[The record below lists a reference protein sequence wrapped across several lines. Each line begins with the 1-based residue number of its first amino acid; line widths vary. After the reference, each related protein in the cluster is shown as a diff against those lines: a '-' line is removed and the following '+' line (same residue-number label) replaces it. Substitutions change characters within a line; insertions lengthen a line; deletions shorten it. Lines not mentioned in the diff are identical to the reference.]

1 MNTELTSRIT
11 EELKYVHAGTEHV
24 GRDLEE
30 LTSHLKNPDDH
41 LHHLVGIDECMTSF
55 PSVYRVD

>member
-11 EELKYVHAGTEHV
+11 EEVKHIHPGIEHV

-30 LTSHLKNPDDH
+30 LTSHLKTPEDY
-41 LHHLVGIDECMTSF
+41 LQHLVGMDERINSLL
-55 PSVYRVD
+55 SVYRVD